1 MFHGII
7 VFERSSKIAAM
18 PCFIVLLYGE
28 KFKNS
33 SNAMF
38 HCIVVWREVQKQ
50 QQCHAIIVLREGME
64 IIMHFTIE

>member
-1 MFHGII
+1 
-7 VFERSSKIAAM
+7 M

-38 HCIVVWREVQKQ
+38 HCTVVWREVQKQ